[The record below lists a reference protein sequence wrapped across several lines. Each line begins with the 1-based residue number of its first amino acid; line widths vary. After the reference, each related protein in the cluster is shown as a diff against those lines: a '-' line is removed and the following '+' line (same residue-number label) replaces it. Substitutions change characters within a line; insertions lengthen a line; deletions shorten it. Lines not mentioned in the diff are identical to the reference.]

1 MYVYNCI
8 KILSDECVSTKLGVT
23 VNHGV
28 GFISITFLTA
38 CTCIIIYIYICDLS
52 PKRGLMDF
60 MVNREINFTVT
71 AREFTIS
78 LREIEIS
85 R

>member
-1 MYVYNCI
+1 MQRTANI
-8 KILSDECVSTKLGVT
+8 LAKICAARAARLFVT
-23 VNHGV
+23 
-28 GFISITFLTA
+28 FQA
-38 CTCIIIYIYICDLS
+38 
-52 PKRGLMDF
+52 KRGLMDF